1 MKASE
6 LQAKIKEL
14 EEQYEL
20 VKNRVQAEEAT
31 VKEGLLKLEGLEEV
45 EEMGILEG
53 ELEDLVMEESIV

>member
-45 EEMGILEG
+45 EKMGILEG